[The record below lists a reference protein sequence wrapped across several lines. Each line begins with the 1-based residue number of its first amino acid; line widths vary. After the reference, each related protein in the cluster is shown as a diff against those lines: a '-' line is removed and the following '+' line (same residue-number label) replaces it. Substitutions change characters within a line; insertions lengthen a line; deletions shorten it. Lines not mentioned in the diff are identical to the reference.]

1 MFWERNGADLVVK
14 TAVKITAVKMRAI
27 SKLNEMKNLFR
38 RYQMRLEDVIKIN
51 IRSTI
56 YQRQHETYSCFG
68 YIHAPS
74 HRSISVYVK
83 E

>member
-51 IRSTI
+51 VRSPI
-56 YQRQHETYSCFG
+56 YQRQHEAYSYFG
-68 YIHAPS
+68 YMHAPS
-74 HRSISVYVK
+74 HRSMSV
-83 E
+83 